1 MRSIKLP
8 SRTRTDLVNNLKCR
22 RYPTFLTLAS
32 PAGTIFFPASCCSY
46 CSRERTSHFY
56 PIVEGTKAGGQ
67 DWSPL
72 VGTTL
77 CHACY
82 NRFRNGGKLER
93 STNKSLAAAE
103 RRCTYTRCTR
113 PLSSSHFY
121 TIEKGKS
128 AGGKDWSELVGFV
141 LCHACYKQFLQRG
154 TLERSLHLMTS
165 IKKPVNETARK
176 SIAIRE
182 GAVSTLSS
190 RPRRAAAS
198 RRSFVIRPLRRQ
210 PASDAAVPAIVNL
223 ENSMECDDSPRCKDP
238 SKGTESKGKSF
249 DSPRTLPESSVETE
263 DCDLTIVEIGDETPS
278 TNETGQ
284 EEHNVCAIDDTAS
297 PIDHGPDQEEQG
309 VDTPPPMSP
318 QSLACASRSNSLCEQ
333 GEDSPTSHDS
343 TCFPHLAMGEPF
355 QGMYSDDFA
364 NVHAEGWLSL
374 EGEIPST
381 AGVEKSSIFSSDAIY
396 PFPEPIFSFHA
407 STHRSVYD

>member
-1 MRSIKLP
+1 M
-8 SRTRTDLVNNLKCR
+8 
-22 RYPTFLTLAS
+22 
-32 PAGTIFFPASCCSY
+32 SCCSY
-46 CSRERTSHFY
+46 CFRERTSHFY
-56 PIVEGTKAGGQ
+56 PIDEGTKAGGQ

-93 STNKSLAAAE
+93 STNRSLPAEE
-103 RRCTYTRCTR
+103 RRCTYTRCTK

-154 TLERSLHLMTS
+154 TLERSVQPMTS
-165 IKKPVNETARK
+165 IKKPVKETARK

-190 RPRRAAAS
+190 RPRRQAALS

-210 PASDAAVPAIVNL
+210 PARDAAVPAIVNL
-223 ENSMECDDSPRCKDP
+223 DNGMECDDSPRCKDP
-238 SKGTESKGKSF
+238 SKGTESKGKSR
-249 DSPRTLPESSVETE
+249 DSPQTPQKFSEAAE
-263 DCDLTIVEIGDETPS
+263 DCELTILDIGNESPS
-278 TNETGQ
+278 TNETKQ
-284 EEHNVCAIDDTAS
+284 EVHDRCAIDDAVS
-297 PIDHGPDQEEQG
+297 PMDHGPDQEEHD

-318 QSLACASRSNSLCEQ
+318 QSLACESRRSSHCEQ
-333 GEDSPTSHDS
+333 GEESPTSNDS
-343 TCFPHLAMGEPF
+343 TCFPQHAMEEPS
-355 QGMYSDDFA
+355 QGMYCDDFA
-364 NVHAEGWLSL
+364 HVHEEEWLSL
-374 EGEIPST
+374 EGEFPYNRT
-381 AGVEKSSIFSSDAIY
+381 AEKSSIFSFDAIC
-396 PFPEPIFSFHA
+396 PFTEPIFSFGA
-407 STHRSVYD
+407 SMHQAVYD